1 MKYYLGTSLFNV
13 NQPIFLTQW
22 GYHSHGESRNL
33 SPLGNASPARGWW
46 HRCSA
51 WSADNSQADSM
62 LSSSSWPEAG
72 WAWAKTLLKSTTGNT
87 PLGST
92 VPEQAETRSFR
103 PTSGISNGS
112 QRHLF
117 KGGKTVVNGHGHDEN
132 HGYRIRLRYLVG
144 GWATP
149 LKIWLRQLGWWHSQL
164 NRKIKNVPNHQPVYI
179 ILSFFAWRSL
189 QTVI

>member
-112 QRHLF
+112 Q
-117 KGGKTVVNGHGHDEN
+117 GGTSLRGGRLSSTGMDTMKTMDIGYVLDIWWVVEP
-132 HGYRIRLRYLVG
+132 
-144 GWATP
+144 P
-149 LKIWLRQLGWWHSQL
+149 LLKYDFVSWDDDI
-164 NRKIKNVPNHQPVYI
+164 PNWI
-179 ILSFFAWRSL
+179 EK
-189 QTVI
+189 